1 MPTHIMQIYDS
12 LTPQEQERTQQL
24 VAMLSHEERVQ
35 WLFEIGSLS
44 LPDAVARVRQLI
56 HPHNRPSNGR

>member
-1 MPTHIMQIYDS
+1 MPTHIMQIYDA

-24 VAMLSHEERVQ
+24 VAILSPDERVQ

-56 HPHNRPSNGR
+56 HPHNRPPNGR